1 MNESP
6 LRHFLLL
13 LCLELGL
20 AACDGKDAPPAEAP
34 PLQGARVGGPF
45 TLVDQNGR
53 TVSDHDFAG
62 KYRIVYFGF
71 TYCPDVCPVDLQKIG
86 QAMRVL
92 EAKNADLAARVQPIF
107 ISVDP
112 ERDTPEVMKKY
123 VAAFHPRIIGL
134 TGTPAQVAAA
144 AKVYAV
150 YYSKRADPGA
160 TDYLVDHMRATFLMG
175 PEGQPLALLP
185 HEGTPEAIAAEI
197 QRWAK

>member
-6 LRHFLLL
+6 FRHFLLL
-13 LCLELGL
+13 LCLGLGL
-20 AACDGKDAPPAEAP
+20 AACGKAPPPEAP

-45 TLVDQNGR
+45 TLVDQDGR
-53 TVSDHDFAG
+53 QVSDRDFAG
-62 KYRIVYFGF
+62 NYRIVYFGF

-92 EAKNADLAARVQPIF
+92 EAKDPELAARVQPLF

-144 AKVYAV
+144 AKAYAV
-150 YYSKRADPGA
+150 YYSKRSDPGA
-160 TDYLVDHMRATFLMG
+160 SDYLVDHMRATFLMG

-185 HEGTPEAIAAEI
+185 HEGTPDAIAAEI
-197 QRWAK
+197 ERWAT